1 MASLNALSESD
12 AAAVA
17 RYKETAA
24 LSRGRLAEIQ
34 AEAAAHARAGG
45 SSSHNEAE
53 WMARYATEGPNSGL
67 AGSQAGLL
75 LTRLSL
81 ALVRMSWLCTM
92 LLNTSEEALRAKHAL
107 MRAREQ
113 HIADQLQASQTDAA
127 EERSAAEVLRRDR
140 QALEQNMAEL
150 GSKQRR
156 QAMEGQ
162 QQRTRDGSRL
172 QTLQEQLRQLQTSAR
187 LAEAAWKEER
197 RAEIAASSQ
206 RERNVQV
213 RLTQQ

>member
-34 AEAAAHARAGG
+34 ARQLHLAPRALQPTPTPRTLHPTPSSPHPTAHILHPASRTLQPPPYHLTCAEIQAEAAAHARAGG
-45 SSSHNEAE
+45 ASSHNEAE
-53 WMARYATEGPNSGL
+53 RMAR
-67 AGSQAGLL
+67 
-75 LTRLSL
+75 
-81 ALVRMSWLCTM
+81 VSWLCTM

-107 MRAREQ
+107 MRAREH
-113 HIADQLQASQTDAA
+113 HISEQLQTCQSDA
-127 EERSAAEVLRRDR
+127 EEERAAAEVLRRDR

-162 QQRTRDGSRL
+162 QQRTRDASKL
-172 QTLQEQLRQLQTSAR
+172 QALQEQLRQVQTSGR
-187 LAEAAWKEER
+187 LAEAA
-197 RAEIAASSQ
+197 
-206 RERNVQV
+206 
-213 RLTQQ
+213 